1 MGDCKYCGK
10 SAGFLR
16 KQHKECAE
24 RHLKSTH
31 SIKDLCVN
39 AALHNGNLDALPLSM
54 RTMSEA
60 GYGELPDKD
69 MPAALAVGWAAAVE
83 AAMEDHSLSE
93 AERRGLN
100 RYRARF
106 DLDERLLNRYGHF
119 NLFKMMV
126 LLNTV
131 TEKGIIPQ
139 LDRKAARAEFGHLP
153 FNLMKSEQLV
163 WVFEDVGYMEQV
175 TRREFRGGSLGM
187 SFRVAKG
194 VYVRPGAFQGRS
206 VESKSM
212 EHTDSGTLGIT
223 TKHIYFNGLEKRF
236 RVRLDKIVSF
246 EPYSDGL
253 GIMRDTA
260 RAKPEVFLMDGNSAW
275 FSINLIEALLDMD
288 NQSLPK
294 KDAPTLEE
302 IVDEGFDDDHNDAAG
317 MFAAG
322 ANSGLGG

>member
-16 KQHKECAE
+16 KQHKDCAE
-24 RHLKSTH
+24 QHLKSTH

-54 RTMSEA
+54 RAMAEA
-60 GYGELPDKD
+60 GYGELPDED
-69 MPAALAVGWAAAVE
+69 MPAALAIGWAAAVE

-93 AERRGLN
+93 AEKRGLN

-106 DLDERLLNRYGHF
+106 DLDERLLNRDGHF

-139 LDRKAARAEFGHLP
+139 LDRKTARAEHGHLP

-163 WVFEDVGYMEQV
+163 WLFEDVGYMQQV
-175 TRREFRGGSLGM
+175 TRREFQGSSLGM

-194 VYVRPGAFQGRS
+194 VYIRPGTFRGRS
-206 VESKSM
+206 VATKSM
-212 EHTDSGTLGIT
+212 ERTDDGTLGIT
-223 TKHIYFNGLEKRF
+223 TKHIYFSGYEKRF
-236 RVRLDKIVSF
+236 RVRLEKIVSF

-260 RAKPEVFLMDGNSAW
+260 SAKPEIFLLDGNAAW
-275 FSINLIEALLDMD
+275 FAINLIEAILDMED
-288 NQSLPK
+288 TARTRENV
-294 KDAPTLEE
+294 PTLGE
-302 IVDEGFDDDHNDAAG
+302 IVNDDLDDEDDAAG

-322 ANSGLGG
+322 ASSGL